1 MTEIMTQG
9 QEWLAALLIWL
20 DERLL
25 SYQTLAQLGAILLLW
40 IFSLGLTRLVSFLF
54 PHGLDRFEFYQ
65 RIKPQLTPLYD
76 LTIWVVLL
84 LIAKTVAD
92 QQQVATYALNIAI
105 SLILAWIA
113 IRLVTDMIQSR
124 EIARLVR
131 SFAWTLAALN
141 IVGWLVP
148 LIDILDKMTF
158 SLGQG
163 HVSILGILT
172 GILTLLLLVWLALVV
187 TNFLEGWLRKIPA
200 VNPSARVL
208 LAKVARIM
216 LVAAAFLFAVSSVG
230 IDLTVF
236 AVFGGAIGVG
246 LGFGLQKV
254 VSNFVSGV
262 ILLMDRSI
270 KPGDVVEISGT
281 YGRINKL
288 AGRYTSV
295 ISRDGREHLIPNE
308 DMVTQ
313 TVINWTFSN
322 RMVRRHLPVGISYK
336 SDVDMAVKLM
346 TEAADEIPRVLD
358 DPAPR
363 VLIKGFGDSAIDLEL
378 RVWIRDAKNGVSNVA
393 SEVYY
398 LIWQK
403 FNENAVEFP
412 YPQRDIHIV
421 SNKKI
426 ETF

>member
-1 MTEIMTQG
+1 MNDLTIKA
-9 QEWLAALLIWL
+9 QEWIQTIWHWF
-20 DERLL
+20 DDTLL
-25 SYQTLAQLGAILLLW
+25 SYQTLAQLGIIVLLW
-40 IFSLGLTRLVSFLF
+40 GLSLAVVRLIRFLI
-54 PHGLDRFEFYQ
+54 PHPLEKSDLYQ
-65 RIKPQLTPLYD
+65 RLRPYLSPLYD
-76 LTIWVVLL
+76 LSLWAI
-84 LIAKTVAD
+84 LILMVKTVAD
-92 QQQVATYALNIAI
+92 QQAIPTYAFNIAA
-105 SLILAWIA
+105 SLILAWIV
-113 IRLVTDMIQSR
+113 IRLATDLIESR
-124 EIARLVR
+124 EIARLIR
-131 SFAWTLAALN
+131 SFAWVIAALN
-141 IVGWLVP
+141 IVGWLMP
-148 LIDILDKMTF
+148 LIHFLEGITF

-163 HVSILGILT
+163 EVSIFGLFT
-172 GILTLLLLVWLALVV
+172 GILTMFVLVWLALVV
-187 TNFLEGWLRKIPA
+187 TGLLENWLRKVPA

-208 LAKVARIM
+208 LSKIARIV
-216 LVAAAFLFAVSSVG
+216 LISSAFLFAVSSVG

-313 TVINWTFSN
+313 TVINWTFSH

-336 SDVDMAVKLM
+336 SDVDLAIALM
-346 TEAADEIPRVLD
+346 IEAAEEVPRILK

-363 VLIKGFGDSAIDLEL
+363 VLIKGFGDSAINLEL
-378 RVWIRDAKNGVSNVA
+378 RMWIRDAKNGVSNVA
-393 SEVYY
+393 SEVNYK
-398 LIWQK
+398 IWQK
-403 FNENAVEFP
+403 FNDKGVEFP

-421 SNKKI
+421 SEPKS
-426 ETF
+426 

>member
-1 MTEIMTQG
+1 MNDMIIKG
-9 QEWLAALLIWL
+9 QEWITALLIWF
-20 DERLL
+20 DDTLL
-25 SYQTLAQLGAILLLW
+25 SYQTLAQLGIILVLW
-40 IFSLGLTRLVSFLF
+40 IFSLGLTRLVGFLF
-54 PHGLDRFEFYQ
+54 PHGMDRFDFYQ
-65 RIKPQLTPLYD
+65 RLKPQLTPLYD
-76 LTIWVVLL
+76 LIVWVS
-84 LIAKTVAD
+84 LILVVKAVAD
-92 QQQVATYALNIAI
+92 QQGVASYALNIAM
-105 SLILAWIA
+105 SLIFAWIV
-113 IRLVTDMIQSR
+113 IRLATGLIKSR
-124 EIARLVR
+124 EIARLIR
-131 SFAWTLAALN
+131 SLAWGLAALN
-141 IVGWLVP
+141 IVGWLAP
-148 LIDILDKMTF
+148 LIEVLEGMTF

-163 HVSILGILT
+163 EVSMYGVMT
-172 GILTLLLLVWLALVV
+172 GILTMFALVWMALFV
-187 TNFLEGWLRKIPA
+187 TAFLENWLRRVPA

-208 LAKVARIM
+208 LSKVARIV
-216 LVAAAFLFAVSSVG
+216 LIALAFLFAVSSVG

-254 VSNFVSGV
+254 VSNFISGV

-313 TVINWTFSN
+313 TVVNWTFSH

-336 SDVDMAVKLM
+336 SDLDLAMELM
-346 TEAADEIPRVLD
+346 IEAAAEIPRILQ

-378 RVWIRDAKNGVSNVA
+378 RMWIKDAKNGVSNVA

-398 LIWQK
+398 KIWHK
-403 FNENAVEFP
+403 FNDRGVQFP

-421 SNKKI
+421 TGK
-426 ETF
+426 ETDI